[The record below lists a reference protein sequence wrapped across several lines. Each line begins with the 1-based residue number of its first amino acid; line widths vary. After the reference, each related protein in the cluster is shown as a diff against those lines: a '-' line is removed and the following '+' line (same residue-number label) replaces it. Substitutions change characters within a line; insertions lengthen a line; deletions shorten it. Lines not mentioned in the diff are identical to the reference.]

1 MKIFFIK
8 QILKLKK
15 FKNYF
20 IIVIIIIMCSKIM
33 DNKKAPNIGALF

>member
-20 IIVIIIIMCSKIM
+20 IIVIIIMCSKIM